1 MIKIFASSFS
11 AGSIL
16 VLFAIQTSVPVARF
30 LETKVS
36 AVNPF
41 SLKSKTTLFDHC
53 FQKDHY
59 LIFS

>member
-1 MIKIFASSFS
+1 MIKILASSFS

-41 SLKSKTTLFDHC
+41 SLKSKTTL
-53 FQKDHY
+53 
-59 LIFS
+59 LITAFRRTTI